1 MAKKATKTKTK
12 KKVRSAA
19 ERSAAAKASWQLRR
33 LRSAKQP
40 TPATPPIEEYMWNT
54 TAATPEVTLEPPIT
68 LSVTREGD
76 GIYLTIANNG
86 ALSRTRVRPE
96 TLRVLALD
104 ALQMVG

>member
-1 MAKKATKTKTK
+1 MAKKAAKTKTK

-40 TPATPPIEEYMWNT
+40 TPATPPIEEYMYA
-54 TAATPEVTLEPPIT
+54 TAATTEVTLEPPIT